1 MLTTLKNVA
10 RMRTFASNSNPHSLE
25 SPYSKETHKG
35 TDRHSISLARAE
47 ETQKLTEGNLT
58 SAEADYT
65 W

>member
-1 MLTTLKNVA
+1 
-10 RMRTFASNSNPHSLE
+10 MRTFASNSNPHSLE

-58 SAEADYT
+58 STEADYT